1 LYFEECIGLLVN
13 NGALRWNQIVSGQIV
28 SPLESFQVPGF
39 KFQNPTS
46 KHSSLRSHRSSLMLK
61 LETWNLELETI
72 YRLARRGRNE
82 RVKAARGGVA
92 RANGLLAISLF
103 LPPNAGNTTRATVCP
118 VSRSIAR
125 IDTSSTGVTIVIARP
140 VLPARPVRPMRC
152 T

>member
-1 LYFEECIGLLVN
+1 MRKSYEIEQSDRVTVYSLLITHH
-13 NGALRWNQIVSGQIV
+13 LCYY
-28 SPLESFQVPGF
+28 L
-39 KFQNPTS
+39 
-46 KHSSLRSHRSSLMLK
+46 
-61 LETWNLELETI
+61 
-72 YRLARRGRNE
+72 LARRGRNE

-125 IDTSSTGVTIVIARP
+125 IDISSTGVTMVIARP